1 MTLVFTQLD
10 FTSML
15 PQAIHAIREQEPIMG
30 QFLKL
35 SHALEDMTHICIYI
49 CGVFEVQTLVISA
62 IQATLAI

>member
-1 MTLVFTQLD
+1 
-10 FTSML
+10 ML

-35 SHALEDMTHICIYI
+35 SRALEDMTHICIYI